1 MAYACKEY
9 EAKLEDFLNGGQDPA
24 AAEGLEAHLQRCAGC
39 REALEAAR
47 LSRNLLRAA
56 REPAPEPRGTFVT
69 GMIAAIRAEEGKRLA
84 ASEFWR
90 PLEALASR
98 LALTAAAALL
108 VLAVYSFE
116 FARPPHPQPI
126 ASNQSQVSEGFPEP
140 VPQPTDKDEILLSL
154 AENGHGR

>member
-1 MAYACKEY
+1 VANACKKY
-9 EAKLEDFLNGGQDPA
+9 EAKLEDFLNGVQDPA
-24 AAEGLEAHLQRCAGC
+24 AAEELEAHLPRCAGC

-47 LSRNLLRAA
+47 LSRNLLHAGI
-56 REPAPEPRGTFVT
+56 EPAPEPGGAFATRV
-69 GMIAAIRAEEGKRLA
+69 IAAIRAEEGKRLA

-90 PLEALASR
+90 PLEVLASR

-116 FARPPHPQPI
+116 FARPPHPQPS

-140 VPQPTDKDEILLSL
+140 APQPTDKDEILLSL
-154 AENGHGR
+154 AESSHGR

>member
-47 LSRNLLRAA
+47 LSRNLLRAV

-69 GMIAAIRAEEGKRLA
+69 RVLAAIRAEEGRRLA
-84 ASEFWR
+84 ASEFRR

-116 FARPPHPQPI
+116 FVRPPHPQPI

-140 VPQPTDKDEILLSL
+140 APQPTDKDEILLSL